1 MAVLKVA
8 EQKKAASS
16 SKPKTDKAAQSSD
29 AQETPEQ
36 VAPVA
41 VADQHAPEGSPP
53 DAPVKAEKRPASES
67 AEDHKNQNHMMTY
80 FKRIKTGEAKKATES
95 DKAQAAQALDVFKDL
110 QPSQRGAFVK
120 LFLDSKAS
128 KDFGF
133 VKEYAEELIT
143 SQEHKETITENYLT
157 RIDMYAQI

>member
-1 MAVLKVA
+1 MAPGG
-8 EQKKAASS
+8 
-16 SKPKTDKAAQSSD
+16 KPKKSPEQVAPVAPE
-29 AQETPEQ
+29 APEAPEQ

-41 VADQHAPEGSPP
+41 VAAQEHAPEGSPP
-53 DAPVKAEKRPASES
+53 DAPASSLKRPAAES
-67 AEDHKNQNHMMTY
+67 AEEHKNRNEMMTY
-80 FKRIKTGEAKKATES
+80 FKRIKTGAAKRASEGEKQQAT
-95 DKAQAAQALDVFKDL
+95 QALDVFKDL

-133 VKEYAEELIT
+133 VKEYAEKVIA

-157 RIDMYAQI
+157 RIDMYAQL

>member
-1 MAVLKVA
+1 MAPGG
-8 EQKKAASS
+8 
-16 SKPKTDKAAQSSD
+16 KPKKDKAAQSSD

-41 VADQHAPEGSPP
+41 VADQEHAPEGSPP
-53 DAPVKAEKRPASES
+53 DAPASSLKRTAAEAVDENR
-67 AEDHKNQNHMMTY
+67 MMTY
-80 FKRIKTGEAKKATES
+80 FKRIKSGAAKRASEGEVQQAT
-95 DKAQAAQALDVFKDL
+95 QALDVFKDL
-110 QPSQRGAFVK
+110 QPTQRGAFVK

-133 VKEYAEELIT
+133 VKEYAEKVIA

-157 RIDMYAQI
+157 RIDMYAQL

>member
-1 MAVLKVA
+1 MAPGG
-8 EQKKAASS
+8 
-16 SKPKTDKAAQSSD
+16 KPKKDKTAQSSD
-29 AQETPEQ
+29 AQEAPEQ

-41 VADQHAPEGSPP
+41 VADQEHAPEGSPP
-53 DAPVKAEKRPASES
+53 DAPASSLKRPA
-67 AEDHKNQNHMMTY
+67 AEAVEENRMMTY
-80 FKRIKTGEAKKATES
+80 FKRIKSGAAKRASEGEVQQAT
-95 DKAQAAQALDVFKDL
+95 QALDVFKDL

-133 VKEYAEELIT
+133 VKEYAEKVVA

-157 RIDMYAQI
+157 RIDMYAQL

>member
-1 MAVLKVA
+1 MAPGGKP
-8 EQKKAASS
+8 KKA
-16 SKPKTDKAAQSSD
+16 
-29 AQETPEQ
+29 PEQ

-41 VADQHAPEGSPP
+41 PEAPEQVDPVAVADQEHAPEGSPP
-53 DAPVKAEKRPASES
+53 DAPASSLKRRS
-67 AEDHKNQNHMMTY
+67 AEAVDENRMMTY
-80 FKRIKTGEAKKATES
+80 FKRIKSGAAKKASEGEVQ
-95 DKAQAAQALDVFKDL
+95 QATQALDVFKDL

-157 RIDMYAQI
+157 RIDMYAQL

>member
-1 MAVLKVA
+1 MAPG
-8 EQKKAASS
+8 
-16 SKPKTDKAAQSSD
+16 SKPKKDKAAQSSD

-41 VADQHAPEGSPP
+41 VADQEHAPEGSPP
-53 DAPVKAEKRPASES
+53 DAPASSLKRPA
-67 AEDHKNQNHMMTY
+67 AEAVEENRMMTY
-80 FKRIKTGEAKKATES
+80 FKRIKSGAAKRASEGEVQQAT
-95 DKAQAAQALDVFKDL
+95 QALDVFKDL

-133 VKEYAEELIT
+133 VKEYAERVVA

-157 RIDMYAQI
+157 RIDMYAQL

>member
-1 MAVLKVA
+1 MAPGG
-8 EQKKAASS
+8 
-16 SKPKTDKAAQSSD
+16 KPKKDKAAQSSD

-41 VADQHAPEGSPP
+41 VADQEHAPEGSPP
-53 DAPVKAEKRPASES
+53 DAPASSLKRTAAEAVDENR
-67 AEDHKNQNHMMTY
+67 MMTY
-80 FKRIKTGEAKKATES
+80 FKRIKSGAAKRASEGEVQQAT
-95 DKAQAAQALDVFKDL
+95 QALDVFKDL
-110 QPSQRGAFVK
+110 QPTQRGAFVK

-157 RIDMYAQI
+157 RIDMYAQL

>member
-1 MAVLKVA
+1 MAPGGKP
-8 EQKKAASS
+8 KKAPEQVA
-16 SKPKTDKAAQSSD
+16 PVAPEA
-29 AQETPEQ
+29 PEQ

-41 VADQHAPEGSPP
+41 VADQEHAPEGSPP
-53 DAPVKAEKRPASES
+53 DAPASSLKRTS
-67 AEDHKNQNHMMTY
+67 AEAVEENRMMTY
-80 FKRIKTGEAKKATES
+80 FKRIKTGAAKRASEGEVQQAT
-95 DKAQAAQALDVFKDL
+95 QALDVFKDL
-110 QPSQRGAFVK
+110 QPTQRGAFVK

-157 RIDMYAQI
+157 RIDMYAQL

>member
-1 MAVLKVA
+1 MAPGG
-8 EQKKAASS
+8 
-16 SKPKTDKAAQSSD
+16 KPKKDKAAQSSD

-41 VADQHAPEGSPP
+41 VADQEHAPEGSPP
-53 DAPVKAEKRPASES
+53 DAPASSLKRPA
-67 AEDHKNQNHMMTY
+67 AEAVEENRMMTY
-80 FKRIKTGEAKKATES
+80 FKRIKSGAAKRASEGEVQQAT
-95 DKAQAAQALDVFKDL
+95 QALDVFKDL

-133 VKEYAEELIT
+133 VKEYAERVVA

-157 RIDMYAQI
+157 RIDMYAQL

>member
-1 MAVLKVA
+1 MAPGGKP
-8 EQKKAASS
+8 KKAAQ
-16 SKPKTDKAAQSSD
+16 PSD
-29 AQETPEQ
+29 APETPEQ
-36 VAPVA
+36 EAPAA
-41 VADQHAPEGSPP
+41 VADPEHAPEGNAA
-53 DAPVKAEKRPASES
+53 DAPTSSLKSPADEAAEER
-67 AEDHKNQNHMMTY
+67 KNKNDMLTY
-80 FKRIKTGEAKKATES
+80 FKRVKTGEAKKATES

-120 LFLDSKAS
+120 LFLDNKAS

>member
-1 MAVLKVA
+1 MAPGG
-8 EQKKAASS
+8 
-16 SKPKTDKAAQSSD
+16 KPKKDKAAQSSD

-41 VADQHAPEGSPP
+41 VADQEHAPEGSPP
-53 DAPVKAEKRPASES
+53 DAPASSLKRPAES
-67 AEDHKNQNHMMTY
+67 AEEHKNRNEMMTY
-80 FKRIKTGEAKKATES
+80 FKRIKTGAAKRASEGDKQQAT
-95 DKAQAAQALDVFKDL
+95 QALDVFKDL

-133 VKEYAEELIT
+133 VKEYAEELVT

-157 RIDMYAQI
+157 RIDMYAQL

>member
-1 MAVLKVA
+1 MAPGGKS
-8 EQKKAASS
+8 KK
-16 SKPKTDKAAQSSD
+16 DKEAQSSD

-41 VADQHAPEGSPP
+41 VADQEHAPEGSPP
-53 DAPVKAEKRPASES
+53 DAPASSLKRTAAEAVDENR
-67 AEDHKNQNHMMTY
+67 MMTY
-80 FKRIKTGEAKKATES
+80 FKRIKSGAAKRASEGEVQQAT
-95 DKAQAAQALDVFKDL
+95 QALDVFKDL
-110 QPSQRGAFVK
+110 QPTQRGAFVK

-157 RIDMYAQI
+157 RIDMYAQL

>member
-1 MAVLKVA
+1 MAPGG
-8 EQKKAASS
+8 
-16 SKPKTDKAAQSSD
+16 KPKKDQAAQSSD

-41 VADQHAPEGSPP
+41 VADQEHAPEGSPP
-53 DAPVKAEKRPASES
+53 DAPASSLKRTAAEAVDENR
-67 AEDHKNQNHMMTY
+67 MMTY
-80 FKRIKTGEAKKATES
+80 FKRIKSGAAKKASEGEVQ
-95 DKAQAAQALDVFKDL
+95 QATQALDVFKDL

-157 RIDMYAQI
+157 RIDMYAQL

>member
-1 MAVLKVA
+1 MAPGG
-8 EQKKAASS
+8 
-16 SKPKTDKAAQSSD
+16 KPKKDKAAQSSD

-41 VADQHAPEGSPP
+41 VADQEHAPEGSPP
-53 DAPVKAEKRPASES
+53 DAPASSLKRTAAEAVDENR
-67 AEDHKNQNHMMTY
+67 MMTY
-80 FKRIKTGEAKKATES
+80 FKRIKSGAAKKASEGEVQ
-95 DKAQAAQALDVFKDL
+95 QATQALDVFKDL
-110 QPSQRGAFVK
+110 QPTQRGAFVK

-157 RIDMYAQI
+157 RIDMYAQL

>member
-1 MAVLKVA
+1 MAPGG
-8 EQKKAASS
+8 
-16 SKPKTDKAAQSSD
+16 KPKKDKAAQSSD

-41 VADQHAPEGSPP
+41 VADQEHAPEGSPP
-53 DAPVKAEKRPASES
+53 DAPASSLKRTAAEAVDENR
-67 AEDHKNQNHMMTY
+67 MMTY
-80 FKRIKTGEAKKATES
+80 FKRIKSGAAKKASEGEVQ
-95 DKAQAAQALDVFKDL
+95 QATQALDVFKDL
-110 QPSQRGAFVK
+110 QPTQRGAFVK

-133 VKEYAEELIT
+133 VKEYAEELVT

-157 RIDMYAQI
+157 RIDMYAQL

>member
-1 MAVLKVA
+1 MAPG
-8 EQKKAASS
+8 
-16 SKPKTDKAAQSSD
+16 SKPKKDKAAQSSD

-36 VAPVA
+36 VAPVT

-53 DAPVKAEKRPASES
+53 DAPASSLKRPA
-67 AEDHKNQNHMMTY
+67 AEAVEENRMMTY
-80 FKRIKTGEAKKATES
+80 FKRIKSGAAKRASEGEVQQAT
-95 DKAQAAQALDVFKDL
+95 QALDVFKDL

-133 VKEYAEELIT
+133 VKEYAERVVA

-157 RIDMYAQI
+157 RIDMYAQL